1 MTEKFDEKKATD
13 WLIKAE
19 ETYKINK
26 IVIDLKEKLLNMN
39 SDSQNGEIK
48 NHEAFLISLLVRMR
62 TLEANLPSLLIII
75 LIIK

>member
-19 ETYKINK
+19 ETYKTNK

-48 NHEAFLISLLVRMR
+48 NHETFLISLLVR
-62 TLEANLPSLLIII
+62 TFKS
-75 LIIK
+75 

>member
-19 ETYKINK
+19 EAYKTNK

-48 NHEAFLISLLVRMR
+48 NHEAFLVSLLVRTFR
-62 TLEANLPSLLIII
+62 S
-75 LIIK
+75 